1 MIPSIESI
9 TGIVPRKVRK
19 MSDNI
24 APEIAEL
31 VACGSLEMGAH
42 RPADAAKIA
51 ELLPSGTPVYVN
63 HLPRHALAETLR
75 ALFAVREAGLEP
87 VPHIAAR
94 RVTSAAEIESFL
106 MRAVRA
112 AGVSKVLLI
121 GGDTTTPEG
130 PYADAASLLSTG
142 VLAAT
147 GVREVGFAGFP
158 EGHPRVATDVINA
171 ALLDKLAIAARQGL
185 GTRVV
190 SQFSF
195 SPARVIEYST
205 WLQHKAPGVP
215 LYVGVP
221 GPTSPASLLKFA
233 QACGVSASFRALA
246 AQGFGAVRLATHT
259 DPTEQLT
266 QIARHCMLNPQ
277 TNIVG
282 AHLFAFGAIEKT
294 AAWMHRCITSRAT
307 V

>member
-1 MIPSIESI
+1 MIPAPEIV
-9 TGIVPRKVRK
+9 TGILPRKARK

-42 RPADAAKIA
+42 RPADAARIA

-63 HLPRHALAETLR
+63 HLPRHALSDTLR

-94 RVTSAAEIESFL
+94 RVTSAAEIEGFL

-121 GGDTTTPEG
+121 GGDTPSPEG
-130 PYADAASLLSTG
+130 PFPDTASLLSTG
-142 VLAAT
+142 VLTAT

-158 EGHPRVATDVINA
+158 EGHPRVATATINA
-171 ALLDKLAIAARQGL
+171 ALLDKLSIAQSQGL
-185 GTRVV
+185 GTRVI

-205 WLQHKAPGVP
+205 WLQHKAPNVP

-233 QACGVSASFRALA
+233 QACGVSASFRALT

-266 QIARHCMLNPQ
+266 QIARHCMLAPQ

-282 AHLFAFGAIEKT
+282 AHLYAFGAIEKT
-294 AAWMHRCITSRAT
+294 AAWMHRCITSRA
-307 V
+307 VV